1 VDPENWVGRGK
12 RGSGW
17 SQMISLALEFEKHG
31 SNSFLQVK
39 WLQLFIFYPC
49 LNGWIKSTN
58 TRCLDDVCS

>member
-1 VDPENWVGRGK
+1 VERGK
-12 RGSGW
+12 RGRGW
-17 SQMISLALEFEKHG
+17 SQMISLALEFEKHA

-58 TRCLDDVCS
+58 TI